1 MNKHSPL
8 ASFARRSLLAAAMAF
23 VGFAGPAHA
32 ANNPMDFVGKQ
43 HNTTLDCLLKN
54 DPYGELNPFAV
65 IIDRCMF
72 EAGATSAEF
81 SKVYTPLIPNDPLAP
96 LAEQIAP
103 VLREFSDDQY
113 AYLAKLE
120 VILST
125 QTPEEATLSLDE
137 LESSAVRSLK
147 RENAD
152 LAVLSGLATARHSL
166 RFWTGGTS
174 EGTPP
179 VALKAKW
186 WQVVLGDVAGG
197 IVGGIFGAGVGA
209 VGLGTACSAA
219 VANMQ

>member
-1 MNKHSPL
+1 MNKHSTL
-8 ASFARRSLLAAAMAF
+8 AAFARRSLLAAAMAF

-32 ANNPMDFVGKQ
+32 AGNPMDSVGEQ
-43 HNTTLDCLLKN
+43 HNAFLACLLKN
-54 DPYGELNPFAV
+54 DPDGRMDPFHV
-65 IIDRCMF
+65 IIDVCGL
-72 EAGATSAEF
+72 EAGASGDEF
-81 SKVYTPLIPNDPLAP
+81 SKVYSPLIPSNPLAP

-103 VLREFSDDQY
+103 VRREFSDAQY
-113 AYLAKLE
+113 AYLAKME
-120 VILST
+120 EILST
-125 QTPEEATLSLDE
+125 QTPEQAAKSLDA

-166 RFWTGGTS
+166 QFWTGGTS
-174 EGTPP
+174 GGTPP
-179 VALKAKW
+179 VAMKAKW

-219 VANMQ
+219 VANM